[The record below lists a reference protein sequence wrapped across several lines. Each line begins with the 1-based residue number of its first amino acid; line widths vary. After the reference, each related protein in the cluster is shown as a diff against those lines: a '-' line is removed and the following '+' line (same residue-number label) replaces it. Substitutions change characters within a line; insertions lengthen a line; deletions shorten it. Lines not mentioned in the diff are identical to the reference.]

1 MSKKPS
7 QKTDKSAQ
15 FEMQKNAKKAEAL
28 LKILAN
34 AKRLIILCNL
44 VDKQK
49 SVSDLIALTKLSN
62 SALSQHLKKMK
73 EMDLVTDEKAGK
85 EVFYSIKSNEI
96 KAILSVLYLIYC
108 K

>member
-1 MSKKPS
+1 MTKKVTNKV
-7 QKTDKSAQ
+7 QI
-15 FEMQKNAKKAEAL
+15 EMQKNAKKAEAL

-34 AKRLIILCNL
+34 SKRLIILCNL

-49 SVSDLIALTKLSN
+49 SVSEMVSLTKLSN

-73 EMDLVTDEKAGK
+73 EMNLVEDEKVGK